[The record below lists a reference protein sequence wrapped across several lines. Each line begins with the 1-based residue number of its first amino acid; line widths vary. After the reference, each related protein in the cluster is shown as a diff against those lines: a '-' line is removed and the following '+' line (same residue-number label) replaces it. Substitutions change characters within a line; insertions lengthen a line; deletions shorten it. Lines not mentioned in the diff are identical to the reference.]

1 MKRFLIK
8 LLPFVLWIFLLMVVV
23 PVAID
28 PYNVFH
34 VENIR
39 DNGIEPN
46 KNFLK
51 TEYVIRH
58 PDRFDAF
65 LFGSSRVSSIHSDR
79 IEGYRCYNMT
89 YSEGV
94 PKEHLENLQVMLE
107 HGVRPKMVLVGVDSI
122 SYMIDPAIHEDNR
135 LRCPYPM
142 TREEKRSSICNIWSP
157 LWRWNP

>member
-8 LLPFVLWIFLLMVVV
+8 LLPFVIWIFLLMVVV
-23 PVAID
+23 PVTID

-79 IEGYRCYNMT
+79 IEGYRCYNT
-89 YSEGV
+89 VSYT
-94 PKEHLENLQVMLE
+94 HLTL
-107 HGVRPKMVLVGVDSI
+107 PTASLVGSEMCIRDSACAAHT
-122 SYMIDPAIHEDNR
+122 P
-135 LRCPYPM
+135 
-142 TREEKRSSICNIWSP
+142 
-157 LWRWNP
+157 

>member
-8 LLPFVLWIFLLMVVV
+8 LLPFVIWIFLLMVVV

-79 IEGYRCYNMT
+79 IESYHDLLRGRSQGASGEFT
-89 YSEGV
+89 GHAGTRS
-94 PKEHLENLQVMLE
+94 PAEN
-107 HGVRPKMVLVGVDSI
+107 GFGGS
-122 SYMIDPAIHEDNR
+122 
-135 LRCPYPM
+135 
-142 TREEKRSSICNIWSP
+142 
-157 LWRWNP
+157 

>member
-8 LLPFVLWIFLLMVVV
+8 LLPFVIWIFLLMVVV

-51 TEYVIRH
+51 TEYVIDVYKRQAYNAGAVIVNAVVGKGAVALGH
-58 PDRFDAF
+58 VHQMCIRDR
-65 LFGSSRVSSIHSDR
+65 
-79 IEGYRCYNMT
+79 M
-89 YSEGV
+89 
-94 PKEHLENLQVMLE
+94 
-107 HGVRPKMVLVGVDSI
+107 
-122 SYMIDPAIHEDNR
+122 
-135 LRCPYPM
+135 
-142 TREEKRSSICNIWSP
+142 
-157 LWRWNP
+157 